1 MRRDGVAGFA
11 VVEIGLGDGDCAW
24 VNHAAGTL
32 GDGFA
37 WYGRRGFG
45 VWVGGVFE
53 LASLWRKTAVS
64 EASIAFSSL
73 LDG

>member
-11 VVEIGLGDGDCAW
+11 VVEIGLGNGDCAW
-24 VNHAAGTL
+24 VDHTTGTF

-37 WYGRRGFG
+37 WYRRRFS
-45 VWVGGVFE
+45 VWVGGLFE

-64 EASIAFSSL
+64 EASIAFSCL